1 LLFIPK
7 PEHSRPRPKAQGQG
21 QRIPRPRPRNLALRL
36 RPRPRPRINIPVQM
50 SHRKSY
56 FTCVVVVRGLG
67 FNGVLAVAIIILVV
81 SSLPCGLSALICYL
95 KWRRPTSSSR
105 RRPPVQ
111 VRTRPPVVRPV
122 LIRPASFQPRFIP
135 RRPLYF

>member
-1 LLFIPK
+1 MLFIPR

-21 QRIPRPRPRNLALRL
+21 QRIPRPRPRNLALRP
-36 RPRPRPRINIPVQM
+36 RPRQRQRPRINIHVQI

-56 FTCVVVVRGLG
+56 FTWVVVRGLG
-67 FNGVLAVAIIILVV
+67 FNGVLAVVIIILVV
-81 SSLPCGLSALICYL
+81 SSLPCGLSAIICYL
-95 KWRRPTSSSR
+95 KWRRPTSSR

-111 VRTRPPVVRPV
+111 VRTRPPVRPV
-122 LIRPASFQPRFIP
+122 IIRPASFQPRFIP